1 LKSVKNLVFFK
12 KESEARLEILRT
24 KSRQTNG
31 STKQIDFVSSDTP
44 NHINLF
50 EKEEH
55 GVL

>member
-1 LKSVKNLVFFK
+1 LKSVKNIVFIQ

-31 STKQIDFVSSDTP
+31 ATKQIDFVSSDAP